1 MFGFS
6 RFHIYCVV
14 FLSFLFLCLLAL
26 WSRWGGLCMSVAR
39 YRSSGWMSPNI
50 RLRLEC
56 VEESLQHLQTFSHT
70 SWFWDCLVIFWGC
83 LTLYECSLLR
93 YSHGFKLQL
102 GFNVILVIM
111 GNYGKMPLIYV
122 VVIGIAVS
130 ENPLSL

>member
-1 MFGFS
+1 
-6 RFHIYCVV
+6 
-14 FLSFLFLCLLAL
+14 
-26 WSRWGGLCMSVAR
+26 
-39 YRSSGWMSPNI
+39 MSPNF
-50 RLRLEC
+50 RQPLER
-56 VEESLQHLQTFSHT
+56 VEDTLQHLTQRDLLLHLYVRGLSPGPMFIYSLEFWIGLLQTFSHT